1 MSVKTY
7 LSSHSDNRDYTFL
20 WESDEYKG
28 ILSTILED
36 VFECERE
43 GHCHRYHEKFFN
55 KTSQSIHADEILD
68 RQNQYLR
75 GEIKNKATDRE
86 YIDFLFSL
94 ISEFKPDRIIIFF
107 KEFLDVNKSFDDFES
122 LSLEPDSV
130 GWSGSKVPIL
140 QERVDF
146 INKLISLCDSVQLL
160 KHRQYLER
168 RLQYLRKEIRGEK
181 KRDFTEEF

>member
-1 MSVKTY
+1 M
-7 LSSHSDNRDYTFL
+7 
-20 WESDEYKG
+20 
-28 ILSTILED
+28 
-36 VFECERE
+36 
-43 GHCHRYHEKFFN
+43 
-55 KTSQSIHADEILD
+55 
-68 RQNQYLR
+68 
-75 GEIKNKATDRE
+75 
-86 YIDFLFSL
+86 
-94 ISEFKPDRIIIFF
+94 
-107 KEFLDVNKSFDDFES
+107 NKSFDDFES